1 MAIVA
6 KTPTYCTNCEHSA
19 VCKILENI
27 ELMDKIVD
35 DFNLSHKSTLQ
46 SVSSINYNCRY
57 KLKENVT
64 V

>member
-6 KTPTYCTNCEHSA
+6 KTPTYCTNCEHKA

-27 ELMDKIVD
+27 ESMDKEVD
-35 DFNLSHKSTLQ
+35 KFNLAHKSTLQ